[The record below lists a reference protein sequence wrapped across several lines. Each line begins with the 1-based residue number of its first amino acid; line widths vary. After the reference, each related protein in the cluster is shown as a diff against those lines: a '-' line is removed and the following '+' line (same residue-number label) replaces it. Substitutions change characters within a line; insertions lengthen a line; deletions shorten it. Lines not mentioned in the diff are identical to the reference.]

1 MKPLVSVVII
11 NYNYGRY
18 LAGAVES
25 VLSQDLPPEKY
36 EIIVVDDGSTDD
48 SSERIRPFLPRVCWL
63 PKING
68 GQVSAFNAGVKQAA
82 GEYIALL
89 ESDDYWNK
97 DKLKK
102 CLAGLEADPAAA
114 LISHWML
121 QEDAAGKTLPGYE
134 YPDRPFR
141 FSLEDITE
149 GRIPTA
155 GTSAVVFRADR
166 LRPFLPLPEDLL
178 YGADI
183 CLRLIAA
190 TLAPLANV
198 PEILGH
204 RRIHGANLFGETLF
218 NETAKLEQALKY
230 HQTFWDHQWK
240 FFERQGRRMDPS
252 FILRIRMDE
261 LQMEIFVHRYHR
273 RFAAAIRTWLELVRS
288 SGFRL
293 YTLFKAGSLLLALAS
308 PVFYLS
314 LHRAYSDS
322 GGLRKLRRVLFPT
335 AAVKEAGR

>member
-25 VLSQDLPPEKY
+25 VLNQDLPPEKY
-36 EIIVVDDGSTDD
+36 EVLVVDDGSTDD
-48 SSERIRPFLPRVCWL
+48 SSDRIRPFLARVRWI

-68 GQVSAFNAGVKQAA
+68 GQISAFNAGFKEAA
-82 GEYIALL
+82 GRYVALL
-89 ESDDYWNK
+89 ESDDFWNK
-97 DKLKK
+97 DKLGK
-102 CLAGLEADPAAA
+102 CIAALEADPAAA
-114 LISHWML
+114 LVSHWMR
-121 QEDAAGKTLPGYE
+121 QEDAAGKPLHGYE
-134 YPDRPFR
+134 YPDRPLR

-155 GTSAVVFRADR
+155 GTSAVVFRADT
-166 LRPFLPLPEDLL
+166 LRPFLPLPEDML

-183 CLRLIAA
+183 FLRLIAA

-230 HQTFWDHQWK
+230 HQTFWGHQWK
-240 FFERQGRRMDPS
+240 FFKSQGRTMDPA
-252 FILRIRMDE
+252 FVLRIRMDE
-261 LQMEIFVHRYHR
+261 LQMEIFVHRYNR
-273 RFAAAIRTWLELVRS
+273 RFSAAWRTWLELVHG

-293 YTLFKAGSLLLALAS
+293 YTLFKAGSLLLALMS

-322 GGLRKLRRVLFPT
+322 KGLRGLRRFFFP
-335 AAVKEAGR
+335 ANRV

>member
-25 VLSQDLPPEKY
+25 VLSQDLPADKFEV
-36 EIIVVDDGSTDD
+36 IVVDDGSTDD
-48 SSERIRPFLPRVCWL
+48 SYDRIRPYIPRVRWL

-68 GQVSAFNAGVKQAA
+68 GQVSAFNAGFKEAT

-102 CLAGLEADPAAA
+102 CLAALAADPAAT
-114 LISHWML
+114 LVSHWML
-121 QEDAAGKTLPGYE
+121 QEDGGGKPLPGYE
-134 YPDRPFR
+134 YPDHPLR

-155 GTSAVVFRADR
+155 GTSAVVFHADR

-183 CLRLIAA
+183 ILRLMAA

-230 HQTFWDHQWK
+230 HRTFWDHQWR
-240 FFERQGRRMDPS
+240 FFKSQGRAMDPN
-252 FILRIRMDE
+252 FVLRIRMDE
-261 LQMEIFVHRYHR
+261 LQMELFVHRYHR
-273 RFAAAIRTWLELVRS
+273 RFYAAFKTWIESIRS

-293 YTLFKAGSLLLALAS
+293 YTLFRAGSLLLALAS
-308 PVFYLS
+308 PVCYLS

-322 GGLRKLRRVLFPT
+322 GVLRKLRRVLLPT
-335 AAVKEAGR
+335 RRD